1 MIFAEFFA
9 LLMFFAAFTV
19 GVVGFSKISAEKKA
33 KRVEAQKAIRIALQ
47 THDPEKVDEV
57 IVFHGDYITDRERD
71 YLTLRQADFT
81 LDGEE
86 ERELKGKR

>member
-1 MIFAEFFA
+1 MIFAEFFTLVMVTLA
-9 LLMFFAAFTV
+9 IV
-19 GVVGFSKISAEKKA
+19 IGIVGFSRIFAEKKA
-33 KRVEAQKAIRIALQ
+33 KREEAQKAIRIALQ

-81 LDGEE
+81 LDDEE